1 MYLEEEKINKF
12 YELLYS
18 LLDYTNNKYKINK
31 KLFNK
36 LNGKNSIDV
45 EEILKIRERL
55 WKDNS
60 IIEEYIK
67 ENPKNLQEK
76 DLQII
81 ESWKNR
87 VADRFIMVKQQKK
100 YTMLM
105 NAKNVY
111 GILGISNEISDII
124 PTYELPTYIQT
135 VLLPFEDV
143 IIYDSIIFPYMIRIG
158 SGLKKIINEDY
169 MEEIIKLY
177 IH

>member
-1 MYLEEEKINKF
+1 MSLEEEKINKF

-76 DLQII
+76 DLQI
-81 ESWKNR
+81 
-87 VADRFIMVKQQKK
+87 
-100 YTMLM
+100 
-105 NAKNVY
+105 
-111 GILGISNEISDII
+111 
-124 PTYELPTYIQT
+124 
-135 VLLPFEDV
+135 
-143 IIYDSIIFPYMIRIG
+143 
-158 SGLKKIINEDY
+158 
-169 MEEIIKLY
+169 MEK
-177 IH
+177 